1 MKVYE
6 KIRAYI
12 NENELDHTTIAKM
25 TGIEQVVFSEI
36 LEGKRILNSDDFR
49 AICLVLNVY
58 PEKFIG

>member
-6 KIRAYI
+6 KIRTYI
-12 NENELDHTTIAKM
+12 DEHELNHTTIADKAGM
-25 TGIEQVVFSEI
+25 EEVAFREI